1 VSPHP
6 PPTPHHAVAYDGT
19 SIIVSGVNTPPGTLM
34 AANRNAAVGGTWTV
48 NISMGGTWTASAS
61 AIGTLDMVVG
71 HVDYQGYIDISSI
84 AKLG

>member
-1 VSPHP
+1 
-6 PPTPHHAVAYDGT
+6 
-19 SIIVSGVNTPPGTLM
+19 M

-48 NISMGGTWTASAS
+48 NGSSS

>member
-1 VSPHP
+1 LPPHP
-6 PPTPHHAVAYDGT
+6 AVAYDGT

-48 NISMGGTWTASAS
+48 NGSAS
-61 AIGTLDMVVG
+61 NIGTLDMVAG